1 MCAIWHASLSLAR
14 RSFRLAL
21 DPCFLFELN
30 SYVYLFLDTSLNGFS
45 CLFKIRS
52 WPINQHSIRFPAWV
66 LCVLCVLVLCVCV
79 WLSSKLICPFLRGV
93 KQIERETD
101 SGTEIETEDP
111 TGNSRLCKFNRK
123 GRPGFPV
130 RQLNNRIALK
140 EKPKPKPKNQ
150 PKESQSKSRK
160 TCFPQPNSG
169 YCWVIMVFFFC
180 LAF

>member
-1 MCAIWHASLSLAR
+1 
-14 RSFRLAL
+14 
-21 DPCFLFELN
+21 
-30 SYVYLFLDTSLNGFS
+30 
-45 CLFKIRS
+45 
-52 WPINQHSIRFPAWV
+52 
-66 LCVLCVLVLCVCV
+66 V

-101 SGTEIETEDP
+101 TDSEIETEDP

-169 YCWVIMVFFFC
+169 YCWVIMVFFFAW
-180 LAF
+180 LFKAKPSQRLIIDTQKERGKMGKMREMNG